1 MVTVHVEVKR
11 PVRARRA
18 GCFDGSRTV
27 ETGASGVS
35 RAPDTDEASAWW
47 VVLGQ
52 WWQRDVCSVPARL
65 LLVASKRRLLQDER
79 TKSSLSTGELVDE
92 GDRTAAGVWSCASSL
107 SRCQYQLS
115 CSKLGHL
122 HLA

>member
-1 MVTVHVEVKR
+1 MGGLGAVVVEMVCGV
-11 PVRARRA
+11 PNRR
-18 GCFDGSRTV
+18 
-27 ETGASGVS
+27 
-35 RAPDTDEASAWW
+35 
-47 VVLGQ
+47 
-52 WWQRDVCSVPARL
+52 

-92 GDRTAAGVWSCASSL
+92 GDRAAAGVWSCALCS

>member
-1 MVTVHVEVKR
+1 MDGPGVVVVEMV
-11 PVRARRA
+11 
-18 GCFDGSRTV
+18 C
-27 ETGASGVS
+27 GV
-35 RAPDTDEASAWW
+35 PT
-47 VVLGQ
+47 
-52 WWQRDVCSVPARL
+52 RL
-65 LLVASKRRLLQDER
+65 LLVASKRRLLRDER

-92 GDRTAAGVWSCASSL
+92 SDHTVAGVWSCASCL

>member
-1 MVTVHVEVKR
+1 MCGFGAVVVKMVC
-11 PVRARRA
+11 
-18 GCFDGSRTV
+18 G
-27 ETGASGVS
+27 
-35 RAPDTDEASAWW
+35 
-47 VVLGQ
+47 
-52 WWQRDVCSVPARL
+52 VPARL
-65 LLVASKRRLLQDER
+65 LLVASKRRLLQYER

-92 GDRTAAGVWSCASSL
+92 DDRTVAGVWSCASCL